1 MPREGAWDG
10 SPQLPVAVGTR
21 PGAPVRPS
29 PGRRRC
35 SARASWSRSA
45 SLAAS
50 AYGLLADEPYRS
62 LPEATVFAARGQDV
76 VSLLVAVALVV
87 LALPARLTPTRFLA
101 WLGLLAYVVYSYA
114 IYLIGVPM
122 NRVFLVYVL
131 IESVAGAALLA
142 GLWRLAAM
150 RWPTTASR
158 RLRRGTGW
166 MLVVV
171 AVLFAGLWL
180 STLLPFAFGGSPP
193 DPEGVGGTPY
203 PVFVLDLVVVLP
215 AIAAVG
221 VLLLRSAPARTA
233 AGRGGAHQDPDVVRR
248 AVGRTGV
255 RAGHR
260 RPRPPRTG
268 RRSEPAAAGRERLA
282 RHPLVAHPGR
292 GEVMNTLVVYESMW
306 GNTRAVAEAVA
317 APLGDDVTLVE
328 VNDAPDELPADLD
341 LLVVGGP
348 THAFSM
354 SRASTRR
361 DAVAKGASTGH
372 VERGIREWLDEVVAP
387 DTRRRGDLRHPRRL
401 GPPPSRLG
409 GQGRGQGGA
418 PPPPRTARRL
428 GELLRRRHG
437 RTAVRTASS
446 TGPAPGASRWPRA
459 PGTSHT

>member
-1 MPREGAWDG
+1 M
-10 SPQLPVAVGTR
+10 AVG
-21 PGAPVRPS
+21 
-29 PGRRRC
+29 
-35 SARASWSRSA
+35 
-45 SLAAS
+45 
-50 AYGLLADEPYRS
+50 
-62 LPEATVFAARGQDV
+62 
-76 VSLLVAVALVV
+76 LVV

-122 NRVFLVYVL
+122 NRVFLVYVV

-221 VLLLRSAPARTA
+221 VLLLR
-233 AGRGGAHQDPDVVRR
+233 
-248 AVGRTGV
+248 
-255 RAGHR
+255 GHR
-260 RPRPPRTG
+260 LGPPLAVVALIKIVTLFVALWAG
-268 RRSEPAAAGRERLA
+268 PAYALATDGPVHLGPDAGPEPAAAGRERLA
-282 RHPLVAHPGR
+282 RHPLVAHPG
-292 GEVMNTLVVYESMW
+292 GGVVMNTLVVYESMW

-317 APLGDDVTLVE
+317 ERLGDDVTLVE
-328 VNDAPDELPADLD
+328 VTDAPERLPADLD

-354 SRASTRR
+354 SRASHPARRGRQGRRHGTRR
-361 DAVAKGASTGH
+361 A
-372 VERGIREWLDEVVAP
+372 
-387 DTRRRGDLRHPRRL
+387 RHPRV
-401 GPPPSRLG
+401 
-409 GQGRGQGGA
+409 
-418 PPPPRTARRL
+418 ARRGGRPRHPSTWRPSTPGVGSVQHL
-428 GELLRRRHG
+428 PGSAAKAAGSEVRRHHLGRLVATESFYVDDMAGPLSDGELDRARAWGASLAG
-437 RTAVRTASS
+437 RAPRDQSHLEGVV
-446 TGPAPGASRWPRA
+446 GAPGAV
-459 PGTSHT
+459 